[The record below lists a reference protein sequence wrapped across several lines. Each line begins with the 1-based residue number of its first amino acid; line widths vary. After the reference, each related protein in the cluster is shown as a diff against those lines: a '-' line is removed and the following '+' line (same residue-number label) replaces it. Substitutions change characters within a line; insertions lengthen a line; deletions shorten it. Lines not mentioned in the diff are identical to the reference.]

1 MRRPSA
7 AVHELAG
14 VFPHAGAIAAL
25 PAYGLKPLRTRLLRG
40 IERLTPARTLEA
52 PRKKRVLQAI
62 KSPEEF
68 VSLKKI
74 DHVRFH
80 PVQEH
85 ANKFN
90 YIPRYYDPEEAL
102 SSDAELRGERVGD
115 GDHRYRPGQYIRTQR
130 DARAARRSKEDD
142 KGRMRIWKMA
152 GAAVIVLLFIY
163 ILYPKLADVFLRAR
177 TAPAQT
183 ESAATE
189 SAPRNG
195 LDQTGIS
202 DVEWQEQPITVV
214 PNDYQE

>member
-1 MRRPSA
+1 M
-7 AVHELAG
+7 LG
-14 VFPHAGAIAAL
+14 F
-25 PAYGLKPLRTRLLRG
+25 
-40 IERLTPARTLEA
+40 TPF
-52 PRKKRVLQAI
+52 KR
-62 KSPEEF
+62 
-68 VSLKKI
+68 
-74 DHVRFH
+74 
-80 PVQEH
+80 H

-90 YIPRYYDPEEAL
+90 YIPRYYDPEKEAREQRR
-102 SSDAELRGERVGD
+102 AELRGERAED
-115 GDHRYRPGQYIRTQR
+115 GD
-130 DARAARRSKEDD
+130 RAARRSKEDD
-142 KGRMRIWKMA
+142 KGRMRIWKMV